1 MDSVEKLYS
10 KKDFKKVLLLLV
22 GICLTTLA
30 TLFYVLYYN
39 QIRIK
44 AMVGALYDYDKQ
56 AAQHLIYILF
66 RETVK
71 KDTLQLGNEAIKM
84 EGYTENG
91 FHYIQDLGFGNT
103 SLKLIFLFVFIIIV
117 VLVLFIIKGLYSY
130 VNVCNVLFQKNMD
143 LKERLDSYQKSSER
157 RQKQLQDFVENI
169 AHQIKTPMAAISLNL
184 DVIKLD
190 KKYDDDCVEDC
201 FVHINRV
208 NTFLK
213 RLLYISRM
221 ESGKVIMTSQKVIL
235 KDVLTQAVALSGIEK
250 EKVTIHMEG
259 NIHDY
264 SFYADEQW
272 IGEAIINIL
281 VNSYEFIKEKP
292 DGKIMISALQ
302 KEDKCIIFI
311 SDNGDG
317 IRIEDVQ
324 HIFDRFRTTKTPLSF
339 HVGIGLNLAKLIIEA
354 HHGSIYASNSD
365 EYGGAQFRITIPR
378 HFMLSEKTK
387 IEK

>member
-1 MDSVEKLYS
+1 MDSVEQLYS
-10 KKDFKKVLLLLV
+10 KKDFKRVLLLFV

-44 AMVGALYDYDKQ
+44 AMVGALYDYDKE
-56 AAQHLIYILF
+56 AAESLVYILF
-66 RETVK
+66 RGTVK
-71 KDTLQLGNEAIKM
+71 EDTLQLGNEAIKAA
-84 EGYTENG
+84 GYTENG

-103 SLKLIFLFVFIIIV
+103 SLKQIFLFVFIIIV
-117 VLVLFIIKGLYSY
+117 VLILFVIKELYRY
-130 VNVCNVLFQKNMD
+130 ANVCNELFQRNKD
-143 LKERLDSYQKSSER
+143 LKKKLDSYQKSSER
-157 RQKQLQDFVENI
+157 RQQQLQDFVENI
-169 AHQIKTPMAAISLNL
+169 AHQIKTTMAAISLNL
-184 DVIKLD
+184 DVIKMD
-190 KKYDDDCVEDC
+190 GKYDDDSVEDC
-201 FVHINRV
+201 FIYINRV

-221 ESGKVIMTSQKVIL
+221 ESGKVIMTSQKVLL
-235 KDVLTQAVALSGIEK
+235 KDVLTQALALSGIEK

-259 NIHDY
+259 TIHDY

-281 VNSYEFIKEKP
+281 VNSYEFIKEKL
-292 DGKIMISALQ
+292 DGKIMISAVQ
-302 KEDKCIIFI
+302 KEDKCIISI

-317 IRIEDVQ
+317 IKIEDIE

-354 HHGSIYASNSD
+354 HHGSIYASNSH

-378 HFMLSEKTK
+378 YFMLSEKTI

>member
-1 MDSVEKLYS
+1 MDSVEKLYDR
-10 KKDFKKVLLLLV
+10 KDFKKVLLLLV
-22 GICLTTLA
+22 GICLTMLA

-39 QIRIK
+39 HIRIK
-44 AMVGALYDYDKQ
+44 AIVGALYDYDKQ
-56 AAQHLIYILF
+56 AAQHLVYILF
-66 RETVK
+66 RGTVK
-71 KDTLQLGNEAIKM
+71 KDTLQLGNEAIKAA
-84 EGYTENG
+84 GYTENG
-91 FHYIQDLGFGNT
+91 FQYMQDLGFGNT
-103 SLKLIFLFVFIIIV
+103 SLKVIFVVVFIVI
-117 VLVLFIIKGLYSY
+117 LVLIIFIIKGLHRYE
-130 VNVCNVLFQKNMD
+130 NACNTLFQRNID
-143 LKERLDSYQKSSER
+143 LKKMLDAYQKSSER

-184 DVIKLD
+184 DVIKMD
-190 KKYDDDCVEDC
+190 RKYDDDCVEDC

-235 KDVLTQAVALSGIEK
+235 KDLLTQAVALSGIEK
-250 EKVTIHMEG
+250 EKVTIHIEG
-259 NIHDY
+259 NINDY

-272 IGEAIINIL
+272 IEEAIINIL

-292 DGKIMISALQ
+292 DGKIMILAVQ
-302 KEDKCIIFI
+302 KEDKCMISI

-317 IRIEDVQ
+317 IKMEDIE

-339 HVGIGLNLAKLIIEA
+339 HVGIGLNLARLIIEA
-354 HHGSIYASNSD
+354 HHGCIYASNSD